1 MGKDQ
6 CSVEYSMPRKCQK
19 CRLKRC
25 LEMGMRKDFL
35 LSEETKQKRR
45 KHAEKTRKITTTT
58 TRLTTSEMTPNPP
71 SISPILDEIDRVCSS
86 PFFCFHFN

>member
-1 MGKDQ
+1 MGEDQ
-6 CSVEYSMPRKCQK
+6 CSVEHSMSRKCQK

-45 KHAEKTRKITTTT
+45 KRTEENQKITT
-58 TRLTTSEMTPNPP
+58 TRLTTAEVTPNPP
-71 SISPILDEIDRVCSS
+71 SVSPLFDEIDRVSS
-86 PFFCFHFN
+86 YWCFHIC